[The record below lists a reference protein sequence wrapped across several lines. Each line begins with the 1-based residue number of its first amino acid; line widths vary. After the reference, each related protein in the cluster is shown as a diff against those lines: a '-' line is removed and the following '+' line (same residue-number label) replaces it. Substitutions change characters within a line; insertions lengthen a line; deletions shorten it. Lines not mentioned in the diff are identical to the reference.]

1 MASLQDSTVNG
12 LLTITGNTVTY
23 GNTNITPW
31 TQLSHC
37 ADATST
43 SICNPVYSC
52 GRLHVRTPLNAAAL
66 GWNPAILEVVGVHTY
81 SGEVVEDWKA
91 VINVNGYQGAPT
103 GWYGS
108 QVFSDNGTN
117 SQPYVYISNSTYGG
131 AYRVCF
137 STNKIG
143 CCCAGTIYVRWRNV
157 SSYWNDYAWA
167 TGAYSDSQASPT
179 KLF

>member
-31 TQLSHC
+31 QVLGHC
-37 ADATST
+37 AGPY
-43 SICNPVYSC
+43 N
-52 GRLHVRTPLNAAAL
+52 GRLHVRTPLNANAL
-66 GWNPAILEVVGVHTY
+66 GWNPAILEVVGTHTY
-81 SGEVVEDWKA
+81 SGEVMEDFKA
-91 VINVNGYQGAPT
+91 VINVNGYQGAPS

-108 QVFSDNGTN
+108 QIFSDNGNNT
-117 SQPYVYISNSTYGG
+117 SPYVYISNSTYGG

-137 STNKIG
+137 AVNAVG
-143 CCCAGTIYVRWRNV
+143 CCCAGTLWVRWRNV

-167 TGAYSDSQASPT
+167 TVGAGDSTASPV
-179 KLF
+179 KQF